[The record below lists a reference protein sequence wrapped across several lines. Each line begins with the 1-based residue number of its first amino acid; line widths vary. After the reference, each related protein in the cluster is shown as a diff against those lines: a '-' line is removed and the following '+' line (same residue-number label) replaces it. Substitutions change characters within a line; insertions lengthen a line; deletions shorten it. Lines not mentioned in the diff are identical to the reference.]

1 MAPKDTSHNG
11 IIASGRRV
19 LQVEADALV
28 TLGDTLSDAFATVVE
43 VLMHVPGRIIV
54 SGMGKSGHIARKIAA
69 TFAST
74 GTPALFVHPGEA
86 SHGDLGMITRQD
98 LVMLLSNSGET
109 PELADIIAYTRR
121 YNIPLVGV
129 ASRADS
135 TLLRKA
141 DHAIVLPR
149 APEACPNGLAPTT
162 STTLTLALGDA
173 LAVALMEQRSFTPQN
188 YRDFHPGGMLG
199 AILSTVEDL
208 MHGVDELPLVRPDT
222 PMTEVLLE
230 ITSKNFGLAGVVD
243 GDRRLIGVITDG
255 DLRRNMD
262 ALLTRTAAEVMTPD
276 PQTIEPD
283 ALASAAV
290 TKMNS
295 GTKITKLF
303 VMDKGSHNP
312 VGIVSIHDC
321 LRAGLG

>member
-1 MAPKDTSHNG
+1 MAPKDINLNS
-11 IIASGRRV
+11 IIGSGQRV
-19 LQVEADALV
+19 LRLEAEAVL
-28 TLGDTLSDAFATVVE
+28 TLADTLDDSFAEVVE
-43 VLMHVPGRIIV
+43 VLLHVPGRIIV

-74 GTPALFVHPGEA
+74 GAPAVFVHAGEA
-86 SHGDLGMITRQD
+86 SHGDLGMITRHD
-98 LVMLLSNSGET
+98 VVMLLSNSGET
-109 PELADIIAYTRR
+109 PELADLIAYTRR
-121 YNIPLVGV
+121 CNIPLVGI
-129 ASRADS
+129 ASRAES

-173 LAVALMEQRSFTPQN
+173 LAVALMEQRSFTPEN

-208 MHGVDELPLVRPDT
+208 MHRAKDLPLVQTET
-222 PMTEVLLE
+222 PMSDVLLE
-230 ITSKNFGLAGVVD
+230 ITSKNFGMAGVVD
-243 GDRRLIGVITDG
+243 NSGQLIGVITDG

-262 ALLTRTAAEVMTPD
+262 GLLNRTAGAVMTPD
-276 PQTIEPD
+276 PQTIEPS

-290 TKMNS
+290 AKMNS
-295 GTKITKLF
+295 SANITKLF
-303 VMDKGSHNP
+303 VLEDGSRVP

-321 LRAGLG
+321 LRIGLG

>member
-19 LQVEADALV
+19 LEVEAHALV
-28 TLGDTLSDAFATVVE
+28 TLADTLSDEFATVVE

-129 ASRADS
+129 ASRPDS

-141 DHAIVLPR
+141 DHAILLPR

-243 GDRRLIGVITDG
+243 DDGRLIGVITDG

-276 PQTIEPD
+276 PQTIEPG

-303 VMDKGSHNP
+303 VMDEGSHIP

>member
-1 MAPKDTSHNG
+1 MAPKDTSNHS
-11 IIASGRRV
+11 IITSGQRV
-19 LQVEADALV
+19 LEMEADAII
-28 TLGDTLSDAFATVVE
+28 TLSKTLDDSFASVVE
-43 VLMHVPGRIIV
+43 VLLHASGRIIV
-54 SGMGKSGHIARKIAA
+54 SGMGKSGLIARKIAA
-69 TFAST
+69 TLAST

-86 SHGDLGMITRQD
+86 SHGDLGMITRSD
-98 LVMLLSNSGET
+98 VVLLLSNSGET
-109 PELADIIAYTRR
+109 PELADMIAYSRR
-121 YNIPLVGV
+121 YHIPLVGI
-129 ASRADS
+129 ASRRDS

-173 LAVALMEQRSFTPQN
+173 LAVALMEQRSFTPEN

-208 MHGVDELPLVRPDT
+208 MHKAEDLPLVGPEA
-222 PMTEVLLE
+222 PMSEVLLE

-243 GDRRLIGVITDG
+243 KEGGLIGVITDG
-255 DLRRNMD
+255 DLRRNMGD
-262 ALLTRTAAEVMTPD
+262 LMHRTAGEVMTAD
-276 PQTIEPD
+276 PQTIKPT

-290 TKMNS
+290 AQMNR
-295 GTKITKLF
+295 GTNITKLF
-303 VMDKGSHNP
+303 VLEEGSRVP

-321 LRAGLG
+321 LRVGLG